1 MFSLEGV
8 ELNFTKEGV
17 AAIAKKALELKTGA
31 RALRSIMEGIMLDI
45 MYDLPDLEDVTSI
58 TINGRVV
65 RGRAKPRVRRTP
77 IKKKSAA

>member
-1 MFSLEGV
+1 M
-8 ELNFTKEGV
+8 ELRFTKDAV

-31 RALRSIMEGIMLDI
+31 RALRSIMEQTMLDV

-58 TINGRVV
+58 SINGQVV
-65 RGRAKPRVRRTP
+65 RGRAKPRIKRTP

>member
-8 ELNFTKEGV
+8 DLHFTKDGV

-31 RALRSIMEGIMLDI
+31 RALRSIMERIMLDI

-58 TINGRVV
+58 SINGKVV
-65 RGRAKPRVRRTP
+65 RGEAKPRVKRTP